1 MTIRRLSSKFCFILA
16 FSLLI
21 SLSLCGCASILNPVG
36 ISNNSDT
43 ESDTSASDTG
53 DAQVPLMITVKET
66 PTTPAPASSDEGAA
80 EDATEDI
87 SIEATQDISEDSDG
101 SIHELKANAND
112 DISNSEDEI
121 MQNDSEKYNKLT
133 PEEIDNAF
141 FQEPIS
147 AELFE
152 KMYGKS
158 FKEDCTLPRE
168 ELRYVHILHKTLS
181 DETLEGELVCNKAI
195 ADNLIDIFR
204 QLYDASYPIEKV
216 RLIDE
221 YDADDE
227 SSMADNNT
235 SCFNYRLVSG
245 TNKLSK
251 HGAGMAVDINPL
263 YNPYIHTING
273 QKLIEPANSS
283 DYADRDGDYPYKI
296 THDDLAYEL
305 FTSHGFTWG
314 GDWKN
319 SKDYQHFQK

>member
-1 MTIRRLSSKFCFILA
+1 MNVRKISSKLYLIIA
-16 FSLLI
+16 VLLLLP
-21 SLSLCGCASILNPVG
+21 LSLCACASFFVPVPV
-36 ISNNSDT
+36 SNNSENENT
-43 ESDTSASDTG
+43 DTSLTDNVDDKG
-53 DAQVPLMITVKET
+53 PLVITVKET
-66 PTTPAPASSDEGAA
+66 PTPTKVPSDA
-80 EDATEDI
+80 ETDNTI
-87 SIEATQDISEDSDG
+87 SDCEE
-101 SIHELKANAND
+101 
-112 DISNSEDEI
+112 EI
-121 MQNDSEKYNKLT
+121 MQPDPTGNKKLT

-141 FQEPIS
+141 FEEPIS
-147 AELFE
+147 DELFN

-168 ELRYVHILHKTLS
+168 DLRYVHILHKTLT

-195 ADNLIDIFR
+195 ADDLIDIFR

-273 QKLIEPANSS
+273 QQLVEPANSS
-283 DYADRDGDYPYKI
+283 DYADRSGDYPYKI
-296 THDDLAYEL
+296 THEDLAYEL